1 MYIEFSNFRKIF
13 NHNWIGNYVP
23 ACACACACPCLRECL
38 PHMFVQFVQRPR
50 ARNPKI
56 AHKSRATAVCGNK
69 RERDFS
75 RALPQCDYFFVG
87 IFSYLFFLLCW
98 QFAVLRRWLE
108 QTRRSQIPRLAKQL
122 LIEKRDADANFLS
135 SPDSQSLVQSF
146 LNCTPSLSLSS
157 AQLSSA
163 SSSSLNAFS
172 ALCVKFVGKIISVNL
187 SAFWFMLFN

>member
-23 ACACACACPCLRECL
+23 ACACPCACPSLRECL

-50 ARNPKI
+50 ARYPKI

-98 QFAVLRRWLE
+98 QFAVLRQRRRWLE
-108 QTRRSQIPRLAKQL
+108 QTRRSQIPRLAKRAFNWKTWCGC
-122 LIEKRDADANFLS
+122 EFLELAWLAIS
-135 SPDSQSLVQSF
+135 RSE
-146 LNCTPSLSLSS
+146 
-157 AQLSSA
+157 
-163 SSSSLNAFS
+163 FS
-172 ALCVKFVGKIISVNL
+172 
-187 SAFWFMLFN
+187 